1 MATSNELKVMKQL
14 SELLMSSIVLGDI
27 RTVLNSSTQ
36 IVRKEDFVSDLLR
49 PDGSER
55 GLRLEVSRGSWHKVT
70 LTDSGD
76 SYWLRVRT
84 YRPLRIQLELQIG

>member
-14 SELLMSSIVLGDI
+14 SELLMSNIVLGDI
-27 RTVLNSSTQ
+27 RTVLNSNTQ
-36 IVRKEDFVSDLLR
+36 IVRREDFASALLKL
-49 PDGSER
+49 DGSER
-55 GLRLEVSRGSWHKVT
+55 ELRLEVSRGFWHKVT

-84 YRPLRIQLELQIG
+84 YRPLRTQLELQIG